1 MSIAI
6 PTWVVVVLLFYFDK
20 ELPMNYSAIQFECF
34 THIFSQEFLDI
45 LACPHLHMIET
56 IDSKKLADK
65 VDKAWASSSSFQG
78 IPLNI
83 MVQINTS
90 NEPRK

>member
-1 MSIAI
+1 
-6 PTWVVVVLLFYFDK
+6 
-20 ELPMNYSAIQFECF
+20 
-34 THIFSQEFLDI
+34 
-45 LACPHLHMIET
+45 MIET